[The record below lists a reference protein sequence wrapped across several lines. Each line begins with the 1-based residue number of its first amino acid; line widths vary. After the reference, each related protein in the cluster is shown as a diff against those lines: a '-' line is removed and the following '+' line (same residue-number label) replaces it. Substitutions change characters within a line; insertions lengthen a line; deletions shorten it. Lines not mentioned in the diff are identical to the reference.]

1 MVPFPITTVR
11 GAADQC
17 DPVDIA
23 AAESRDVVGT
33 VLHRVRVFWHK
44 FVSARRIIFYCQ
56 EFVSVV

>member
-1 MVPFPITTVR
+1 VMTAATVR

-23 AAESRDVVGT
+23 AAESGDVVGT

-44 FVSARRIIFYCQ
+44 FVSARGR
-56 EFVSVV
+56 VMTMS